1 MTAVTYLTRHRRP
14 GIVILCSIVAVLSML
29 FVLPPA
35 IASAADSGA
44 QAVDECNPTASN
56 GCVNGILQ
64 DADKKPIA
72 DVTITLSGKATAETK
87 TAADGKWAFS
97 VADDG
102 DYTVTIDASVAKEH
116 GLKASSATVTIKKA
130 RFDKQR
136 GVVRFDQAGDSAG
149 SGTSGT
155 SGSSGSAN
163 GTKGATGT
171 SGSTAATQSPV
182 KKDGSNVGKRIWQQ
196 LYSGIIFGLM
206 LGLMSVGM
214 NLVYGTTGLQ
224 SFSHGEQVTLGGLM
238 AYVGTQMLHMP
249 LIASAIFAI
258 VIGALTGFI
267 QNEIVWGPLR
277 RRHVG
282 TMQQMIV
289 TIGLSMALQYTFQF
303 FFGGDIKG
311 IVKSVPDSFQL
322 GPITTDMPTLVSALI
337 AICVIV
343 GVTLFLYKTRLG
355 RATRAVSDNAAL
367 AAASGINVDQV
378 VRVVWILSCAMAAL
392 SGVLLGVYLN
402 GISWN
407 TGATLILLM
416 FAAVTL
422 GGLGTAN
429 GALIGSLVI
438 GIVADMSS
446 LVIPNDMRYASAL
459 AILIIVLLVRPQGI
473 PTLKLG
479 PDYLAMVT
487 LAAAEIIRIIGRSTA
502 MTNFTGG
509 SAGISPQDFTEKF
522 ESLSPLPD
530 GSTTFLLWT
539 YSNNIA
545 NSWWL
550 RIVAWVLVVIAALL
564 CWRWFHSPWGRM
576 LKGIREDENAIR
588 SLGKPVTRYKM
599 ESLILGGLFG
609 AIAGI
614 IFVLPRS
621 VQPDS
626 LGRTVTF
633 YVWTILLLGGAATI
647 LGPVLGSCVLWV
659 LLTFV
664 KEVMRNTVPE
674 TLISS
679 NQIEALGWVIVGVA
693 LMCLVIF
700 RPQGLLGDR
709 KELAFH
715 A

>member
-130 RFDKQR
+130 SFDKQR
-136 GVVRFDQAGDSAG
+136 GVVRFDQAGDSTG
-149 SGTSGT
+149 SGT
-155 SGSSGSAN
+155 SGSSPSSSAGSKKDAS
-163 GTKGATGT
+163 AT
-171 SGSTAATQSPV
+171 TAATQSPA
-182 KKDGSNVGKRIWQQ
+182 KEQSNVGKRIWQQ

-473 PTLKLG
+473 
-479 PDYLAMVT
+479 
-487 LAAAEIIRIIGRSTA
+487 
-502 MTNFTGG
+502 F
-509 SAGISPQDFTEKF
+509 
-522 ESLSPLPD
+522 
-530 GSTTFLLWT
+530 
-539 YSNNIA
+539 
-545 NSWWL
+545 
-550 RIVAWVLVVIAALL
+550 
-564 CWRWFHSPWGRM
+564 
-576 LKGIREDENAIR
+576 
-588 SLGKPVTRYKM
+588 GKQQR
-599 ESLILGGLFG
+599 
-609 AIAGI
+609 
-614 IFVLPRS
+614 
-621 VQPDS
+621 
-626 LGRTVTF
+626 
-633 YVWTILLLGGAATI
+633 
-647 LGPVLGSCVLWV
+647 
-659 LLTFV
+659 
-664 KEVMRNTVPE
+664 
-674 TLISS
+674 
-679 NQIEALGWVIVGVA
+679 VG
-693 LMCLVIF
+693 
-700 RPQGLLGDR
+700 
-709 KELAFH
+709 
-715 A
+715 

>member
-130 RFDKQR
+130 SFDKQR

-238 AYVGTQMLHMP
+238 AY
-249 LIASAIFAI
+249 
-258 VIGALTGFI
+258 
-267 QNEIVWGPLR
+267 
-277 RRHVG
+277 VG

-473 PTLKLG
+473 
-479 PDYLAMVT
+479 
-487 LAAAEIIRIIGRSTA
+487 
-502 MTNFTGG
+502 F
-509 SAGISPQDFTEKF
+509 
-522 ESLSPLPD
+522 
-530 GSTTFLLWT
+530 
-539 YSNNIA
+539 
-545 NSWWL
+545 
-550 RIVAWVLVVIAALL
+550 
-564 CWRWFHSPWGRM
+564 
-576 LKGIREDENAIR
+576 
-588 SLGKPVTRYKM
+588 GKQQR
-599 ESLILGGLFG
+599 
-609 AIAGI
+609 
-614 IFVLPRS
+614 
-621 VQPDS
+621 
-626 LGRTVTF
+626 
-633 YVWTILLLGGAATI
+633 
-647 LGPVLGSCVLWV
+647 
-659 LLTFV
+659 
-664 KEVMRNTVPE
+664 
-674 TLISS
+674 
-679 NQIEALGWVIVGVA
+679 VG
-693 LMCLVIF
+693 
-700 RPQGLLGDR
+700 
-709 KELAFH
+709 
-715 A
+715 

>member
-72 DVTITLSGKATAETK
+72 DVTITLSARQPRKTK

-102 DYTVTIDASVAKEH
+102 DYTVTIDVSVAKEH

-130 RFDKQR
+130 SFDKQR
-136 GVVRFDQAGDSAG
+136 GVVH
-149 SGTSGT
+149 
-155 SGSSGSAN
+155 
-163 GTKGATGT
+163 
-171 SGSTAATQSPV
+171 STRRAIPPAAARPARPDRPARQRHERRDRHIRIHGGHAIASQ
-182 KKDGSNVGKRIWQQ
+182 KRRLQCRQTHRQQ

-214 NLVYGTTGLQ
+214 NRLRHHRPAVVLTRRTGDARRPD
-224 SFSHGEQVTLGGLM
+224 GIR
-238 AYVGTQMLHMP
+238 GTQTWHMP

-303 FFGGDIKG
+303 F
-311 IVKSVPDSFQL
+311 SVATSKASSNRCRTASSSD
-322 GPITTDMPTLVSALI
+322 ITTDMPTAGSALI

-355 RATRAVSDNAAL
+355 RATSAVSDNAAL
-367 AAASGINVDQV
+367 AAASGINGQV

-392 SGVLLGVYLN
+392 GVPLGVYLN

-429 GALIGSLVI
+429 GASIRSLVI
-438 GIVADMSS
+438 GIVADISP
-446 LVIPNDMRYASAL
+446 LVIPNHMRYASAL

-473 PTLKLG
+473 FGKQKGWAYP
-479 PDYLAMVT
+479 
-487 LAAAEIIRIIGRSTA
+487 
-502 MTNFTGG
+502 
-509 SAGISPQDFTEKF
+509 
-522 ESLSPLPD
+522 
-530 GSTTFLLWT
+530 WT
-539 YSNNIA
+539 S
-545 NSWWL
+545 
-550 RIVAWVLVVIAALL
+550 
-564 CWRWFHSPWGRM
+564 
-576 LKGIREDENAIR
+576 
-588 SLGKPVTRYKM
+588 
-599 ESLILGGLFG
+599 
-609 AIAGI
+609 
-614 IFVLPRS
+614 
-621 VQPDS
+621 
-626 LGRTVTF
+626 
-633 YVWTILLLGGAATI
+633 
-647 LGPVLGSCVLWV
+647 
-659 LLTFV
+659 
-664 KEVMRNTVPE
+664 
-674 TLISS
+674 
-679 NQIEALGWVIVGVA
+679 
-693 LMCLVIF
+693 
-700 RPQGLLGDR
+700 
-709 KELAFH
+709 
-715 A
+715 

>member
-116 GLKASSATVTIKKA
+116 GLKASSATVTIRKA
-130 RFDKQR
+130 SFDKQR

-149 SGTSGT
+149 SGTSGTSGSSGSANGTKGATGT

-473 PTLKLG
+473 
-479 PDYLAMVT
+479 
-487 LAAAEIIRIIGRSTA
+487 
-502 MTNFTGG
+502 F
-509 SAGISPQDFTEKF
+509 
-522 ESLSPLPD
+522 
-530 GSTTFLLWT
+530 
-539 YSNNIA
+539 
-545 NSWWL
+545 
-550 RIVAWVLVVIAALL
+550 
-564 CWRWFHSPWGRM
+564 
-576 LKGIREDENAIR
+576 
-588 SLGKPVTRYKM
+588 GKQQR
-599 ESLILGGLFG
+599 
-609 AIAGI
+609 
-614 IFVLPRS
+614 
-621 VQPDS
+621 
-626 LGRTVTF
+626 
-633 YVWTILLLGGAATI
+633 
-647 LGPVLGSCVLWV
+647 
-659 LLTFV
+659 
-664 KEVMRNTVPE
+664 
-674 TLISS
+674 
-679 NQIEALGWVIVGVA
+679 VG
-693 LMCLVIF
+693 
-700 RPQGLLGDR
+700 
-709 KELAFH
+709 
-715 A
+715 

>member
-1 MTAVTYLTRHRRP
+1 MICAVF
-14 GIVILCSIVAVLSML
+14 AVLSML
-29 FVLPPA
+29 FILPSSA
-35 IASAADSGA
+35 AFAADSGA
-44 QAVDECNPTASN
+44 KAVDECNPTASN

-72 DVTITLSGKATAETK
+72 DVTVKLSGKETAETK
-87 TAADGKWAFS
+87 TTADGKWAFS

-102 DYTVTIDASVAKEH
+102 DYTVTIDDSVAKEH

-130 RFDKQR
+130 SFDKQR
-136 GVVRFDQAGDSAG
+136 GVVRFDQASDSAA
-149 SGTSGT
+149 SAA
-155 SGSSGSAN
+155 SGSAN
-163 GTKGATGT
+163 GDKAKSGT
-171 SGSTAATQSPV
+171 SGSTAATPSPAR
-182 KKDGSNVGKRIWQQ
+182 KSSSNIGKRIWQQ

-238 AYVGTQMLHMP
+238 AYVGTQMMHMS
-249 LIASAIFAI
+249 LVVSAIFAI
-258 VIGALTGFI
+258 AIGALTGFI

-322 GPITTDMPTLVSALI
+322 GPITTDMPTLLSALI
-337 AICVIV
+337 AICVII

-446 LVIPNDMRYASAL
+446 LIIPNDMRYASAL

-473 PTLKLG
+473 
-479 PDYLAMVT
+479 
-487 LAAAEIIRIIGRSTA
+487 
-502 MTNFTGG
+502 F
-509 SAGISPQDFTEKF
+509 
-522 ESLSPLPD
+522 
-530 GSTTFLLWT
+530 
-539 YSNNIA
+539 
-545 NSWWL
+545 
-550 RIVAWVLVVIAALL
+550 
-564 CWRWFHSPWGRM
+564 
-576 LKGIREDENAIR
+576 
-588 SLGKPVTRYKM
+588 GKQQR
-599 ESLILGGLFG
+599 
-609 AIAGI
+609 
-614 IFVLPRS
+614 
-621 VQPDS
+621 
-626 LGRTVTF
+626 
-633 YVWTILLLGGAATI
+633 
-647 LGPVLGSCVLWV
+647 
-659 LLTFV
+659 
-664 KEVMRNTVPE
+664 
-674 TLISS
+674 
-679 NQIEALGWVIVGVA
+679 VG
-693 LMCLVIF
+693 
-700 RPQGLLGDR
+700 
-709 KELAFH
+709 
-715 A
+715 

>member
-1 MTAVTYLTRHRRP
+1 
-14 GIVILCSIVAVLSML
+14 ML
-29 FVLPPA
+29 FILPPDSA
-35 IASAADSGA
+35 MAAD
-44 QAVDECNPTASN
+44 AVDVCNPTSDN

-64 DADKKPIA
+64 DADKKAIA
-72 DVTITLSGKATAETK
+72 DITVKLSGTEEAETA
-87 TAADGKWAFS
+87 TDADGTWAFS
-97 VADDG
+97 VKDDG
-102 DYTVTIDASVAKEH
+102 DYTVTIDESVAEEH
-116 GLKASSATVTIKKA
+116 GLKSSSATVTIKKA
-130 RFDKQR
+130 SFDKQR
-136 GVVRFDQAGDSAG
+136 GVVRFDQVNDSASSDSSSSDSAKSG
-149 SGTSGT
+149 ADSSSSSGT
-155 SGSSGSAN
+155 
-163 GTKGATGT
+163 ATV
-171 SGSTAATQSPV
+171 S
-182 KKDGSNVGKRIWQQ
+182 KKKAGSNIGKRIWQQ

-249 LIASAIFAI
+249 VVASAIFAI
-258 VIGALTGFI
+258 VIGAITGLI

-322 GPITTDMPTLVSALI
+322 GPITTDMPTLLSALI
-337 AICVIV
+337 AICVII

-378 VRVVWILSCAMAAL
+378 VRVVWILSCSMAAL
-392 SGVLLGVYLN
+392 SGVLLGIYLN

-473 PTLKLG
+473 
-479 PDYLAMVT
+479 
-487 LAAAEIIRIIGRSTA
+487 
-502 MTNFTGG
+502 F
-509 SAGISPQDFTEKF
+509 
-522 ESLSPLPD
+522 
-530 GSTTFLLWT
+530 
-539 YSNNIA
+539 
-545 NSWWL
+545 
-550 RIVAWVLVVIAALL
+550 
-564 CWRWFHSPWGRM
+564 
-576 LKGIREDENAIR
+576 
-588 SLGKPVTRYKM
+588 GKQQR
-599 ESLILGGLFG
+599 
-609 AIAGI
+609 
-614 IFVLPRS
+614 
-621 VQPDS
+621 
-626 LGRTVTF
+626 
-633 YVWTILLLGGAATI
+633 
-647 LGPVLGSCVLWV
+647 
-659 LLTFV
+659 
-664 KEVMRNTVPE
+664 
-674 TLISS
+674 
-679 NQIEALGWVIVGVA
+679 VG
-693 LMCLVIF
+693 
-700 RPQGLLGDR
+700 
-709 KELAFH
+709 
-715 A
+715 

>member
-130 RFDKQR
+130 SFDKQR

-149 SGTSGT
+149 SGTSG
-155 SGSSGSAN
+155 SSSSSSAGSKKDASA
-163 GTKGATGT
+163 T
-171 SGSTAATQSPV
+171 TAATQSPA
-182 KKDGSNVGKRIWQQ
+182 KEQSNIGKRIWQQ

-473 PTLKLG
+473 
-479 PDYLAMVT
+479 
-487 LAAAEIIRIIGRSTA
+487 
-502 MTNFTGG
+502 F
-509 SAGISPQDFTEKF
+509 
-522 ESLSPLPD
+522 
-530 GSTTFLLWT
+530 
-539 YSNNIA
+539 
-545 NSWWL
+545 
-550 RIVAWVLVVIAALL
+550 
-564 CWRWFHSPWGRM
+564 
-576 LKGIREDENAIR
+576 
-588 SLGKPVTRYKM
+588 GKQQR
-599 ESLILGGLFG
+599 
-609 AIAGI
+609 
-614 IFVLPRS
+614 
-621 VQPDS
+621 
-626 LGRTVTF
+626 
-633 YVWTILLLGGAATI
+633 
-647 LGPVLGSCVLWV
+647 
-659 LLTFV
+659 
-664 KEVMRNTVPE
+664 
-674 TLISS
+674 
-679 NQIEALGWVIVGVA
+679 VG
-693 LMCLVIF
+693 
-700 RPQGLLGDR
+700 
-709 KELAFH
+709 
-715 A
+715 

>member
-1 MTAVTYLTRHRRP
+1 
-14 GIVILCSIVAVLSML
+14 ML
-29 FVLPPA
+29 FILPPDSA
-35 IASAADSGA
+35 MAAD
-44 QAVDECNPTASN
+44 AVDVCNPTSDN

-64 DADKKPIA
+64 DADKKAIA
-72 DVTITLSGKATAETK
+72 GITVKLFGTEEAET
-87 TAADGKWAFS
+87 TTDADGKWAFS
-97 VADDG
+97 VKDDG
-102 DYTVTIDASVAKEH
+102 DYTVTIDESVAEEH
-116 GLKASSATVTIKKA
+116 GLKSSSATVTIKKA
-130 RFDKQR
+130 SFDKQR
-136 GVVRFDQAGDSAG
+136 GVVRFDQVNDSA
-149 SGTSGT
+149 S
-155 SGSSGSAN
+155 SGSSSSDSA
-163 GTKGATGT
+163 K
-171 SGSTAATQSPV
+171 SGSDSSSSSGTATVS
-182 KKDGSNVGKRIWQQ
+182 KKKAGSNIGKRIWQQ

-249 LIASAIFAI
+249 VVASAIFAI
-258 VIGALTGFI
+258 VIGAITGLI

-322 GPITTDMPTLVSALI
+322 GPITTDMPALLSALI
-337 AICVIV
+337 AICVII

-378 VRVVWILSCAMAAL
+378 VRVVWILSCSMAAL
-392 SGVLLGVYLN
+392 SGVLLGIYLN

-473 PTLKLG
+473 
-479 PDYLAMVT
+479 
-487 LAAAEIIRIIGRSTA
+487 
-502 MTNFTGG
+502 F
-509 SAGISPQDFTEKF
+509 
-522 ESLSPLPD
+522 
-530 GSTTFLLWT
+530 
-539 YSNNIA
+539 
-545 NSWWL
+545 
-550 RIVAWVLVVIAALL
+550 
-564 CWRWFHSPWGRM
+564 
-576 LKGIREDENAIR
+576 
-588 SLGKPVTRYKM
+588 GKQQR
-599 ESLILGGLFG
+599 
-609 AIAGI
+609 
-614 IFVLPRS
+614 
-621 VQPDS
+621 
-626 LGRTVTF
+626 
-633 YVWTILLLGGAATI
+633 
-647 LGPVLGSCVLWV
+647 
-659 LLTFV
+659 
-664 KEVMRNTVPE
+664 
-674 TLISS
+674 
-679 NQIEALGWVIVGVA
+679 VG
-693 LMCLVIF
+693 
-700 RPQGLLGDR
+700 
-709 KELAFH
+709 
-715 A
+715 

>member
-116 GLKASSATVTIKKA
+116 GLKTSSATVTIKKA
-130 RFDKQR
+130 SFDKQR

-149 SGTSGT
+149 SGTSG
-155 SGSSGSAN
+155 SSSSSSAGSKKDASA
-163 GTKGATGT
+163 T
-171 SGSTAATQSPV
+171 TAATQSPA
-182 KKDGSNVGKRIWQQ
+182 KEQSNVGKRIWQQ

-473 PTLKLG
+473 
-479 PDYLAMVT
+479 
-487 LAAAEIIRIIGRSTA
+487 
-502 MTNFTGG
+502 F
-509 SAGISPQDFTEKF
+509 
-522 ESLSPLPD
+522 
-530 GSTTFLLWT
+530 
-539 YSNNIA
+539 
-545 NSWWL
+545 
-550 RIVAWVLVVIAALL
+550 
-564 CWRWFHSPWGRM
+564 
-576 LKGIREDENAIR
+576 
-588 SLGKPVTRYKM
+588 GKQQR
-599 ESLILGGLFG
+599 
-609 AIAGI
+609 
-614 IFVLPRS
+614 
-621 VQPDS
+621 
-626 LGRTVTF
+626 
-633 YVWTILLLGGAATI
+633 
-647 LGPVLGSCVLWV
+647 
-659 LLTFV
+659 
-664 KEVMRNTVPE
+664 
-674 TLISS
+674 
-679 NQIEALGWVIVGVA
+679 VG
-693 LMCLVIF
+693 
-700 RPQGLLGDR
+700 
-709 KELAFH
+709 
-715 A
+715 